1 VDRDGPLTPET
12 PRRVSTANGRYP
24 GHATTARAKL
34 VVAALTGLLATGA
47 VGSARGEPPR
57 FVTVAPG
64 IAHAT
69 FQVRPAASEAFAGH
83 AFEVDL
89 DAAELRLVSAGGGT
103 SRRTVEE
110 IVAPY
115 PAVVAVNASF
125 FDTEGRAMGLAV
137 DEGRILA
144 SGRRRSWGALVID
157 DKHARIVLGAEI
169 PDGQAHRLV
178 VQGLPRFVV
187 AGTVQP
193 LKPQLAERTAVC
205 AKGRVV
211 VLVVTTKA
219 ESTPFARFLAD
230 PPEQGGLGCADALN
244 LDGGPSTQLVVKL
257 PGMTLSYPRG
267 WAVPNALVVA
277 PGKR

>member
-1 VDRDGPLTPET
+1 VDRDGPVT
-12 PRRVSTANGRYP
+12 RVIR
-24 GHATTARAKL
+24 L
-34 VVAALTGLLATGA
+34 LAALLAIGD
-47 VGSARGEPPR
+47 VSSVQGEPLR
-57 FVTVAPG
+57 FVTLAPG

-69 FQVRPAASEAFAGH
+69 FQVRPPASEAFAGH
-83 AFEVDL
+83 AFTVDL
-89 DAAELRLVSAGGGT
+89 EVAELRLVSAGGGT

-110 IVAPY
+110 IVASY
-115 PAVVAVNASF
+115 PAVLAVNASF
-125 FDTEGRAMGLAV
+125 FDTEGRAMGLTV
-137 DEGRILA
+137 DEGRVIA
-144 SGRRRSWGALVID
+144 GGKRRSWGALVID
-157 DKHARIVLGAEI
+157 DKHARIVLGADI
-169 PDGQAHRLV
+169 ADGHAHRLV
-178 VQGLPRFVV
+178 VQGIPRLVV
-187 AGTVQP
+187 GGTVPP

-230 PPEQGGLGCADALN
+230 PPDQGGVGCADALN

-257 PGMTLSYPRG
+257 PGLTLSFPRG